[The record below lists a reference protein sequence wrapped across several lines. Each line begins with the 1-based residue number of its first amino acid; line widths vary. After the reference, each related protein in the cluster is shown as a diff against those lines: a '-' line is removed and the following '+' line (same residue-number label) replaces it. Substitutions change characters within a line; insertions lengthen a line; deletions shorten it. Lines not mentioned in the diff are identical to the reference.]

1 MADTIRAVDYFYA
14 MVGDK
19 PGEGRRLLEHL
30 SEKGVNLLAFTAFP
44 TGNGKTQLDFFAEDA
59 GILKDAAADAGLD
72 LVGPKKGFLIQGQD
86 RVGALHQHHLTL
98 ANAGINVVACIEKP
112 DRLTRE
118 AWIAHWFGHHKRVAI
133 ETQCTFAY
141 VRNLVVHPLTQG
153 APPWAGIVE
162 EGFPTAAVT
171 DPMLWYCGDGSEE
184 RMQQNMARMME
195 SVQAFLDIDRVES
208 NPMSEY
214 RIKELA

>member
-59 GILKDAAADAGLD
+59 GLLKDAAADAGLD

-98 ANAGINVVACIEKP
+98 ANAGINVVASNGVCDGTGRYGFVLWVATGDFAKAA
-112 DRLTRE
+112 E
-118 AWIAHWFGHHKRVAI
+118 A
-133 ETQCTFAY
+133 
-141 VRNLVVHPLTQG
+141 L
-153 APPWAGIVE
+153 
-162 EGFPTAAVT
+162 
-171 DPMLWYCGDGSEE
+171 GSE
-184 RMQQNMARMME
+184 
-195 SVQAFLDIDRVES
+195 
-208 NPMSEY
+208 
-214 RIKELA
+214 